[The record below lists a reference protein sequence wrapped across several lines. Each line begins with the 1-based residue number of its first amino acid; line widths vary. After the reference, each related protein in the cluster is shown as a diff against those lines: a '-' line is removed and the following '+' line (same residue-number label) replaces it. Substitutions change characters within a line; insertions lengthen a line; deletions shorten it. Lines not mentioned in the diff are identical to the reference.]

1 MFENVPDNVI
11 TDTTVCMLSL
21 QKKKVC
27 RQREM
32 GTGWRGGMTIDG
44 SDEVEKLTERIKD
57 EKRNERGMNEK
68 VGDKCKERHEAFILS
83 SPRRHS
89 RRRRWRDRKEGRGMR
104 VKGGAI
110 SLGSSM
116 TVKQSAEPLPEVNL
130 HL

>member
-11 TDTTVCMLSL
+11 TDTTVCVATK
-21 QKKKVC
+21 KKKVC
-27 RQREM
+27 RQRGM

-57 EKRNERGMNEK
+57 GKRNERSMNEK
-68 VGDKCKERHEAFILS
+68 VGDKCKERHEAFILP

-89 RRRRWRDRKEGRGMR
+89 RTRRWRDRKEGRGMR

-116 TVKQSAEPLPEVNL
+116 TVKQSAVPLPEVNL